1 MSKKPPSKYEI
12 KQPKMCQT
20 CDKAADCEFLKLL
33 FQKPYDASGV
43 LLDCKAFY
51 IVFCELEERC
61 RIPDDPEEKKRYH
74 EESDAG
80 KRPYLTPAM
89 VTNGVLAAE
98 LALKALTLKETGTFD
113 CIHDLDKL
121 FYALP
126 EEHRETLS
134 SLIKEK
140 SYQND
145 ATLKRNLE
153 TISNFFVDWRYFFQF
168 EAIGY
173 SNFLP
178 EFIHIV
184 CDYAIAEIATFNE
197 NDFERS
203 TSRGD
208 GG

>member
-1 MSKKPPSKYEI
+1 MSKKAPQKYEM
-12 KQPKMCQT
+12 KQPSTCQS
-20 CDKAADCEFLKLL
+20 CNKSDDCEILKRLI
-33 FQKPYDASGV
+33 QKPLDASGV

-51 IVFCELEERC
+51 LVFCELEERC
-61 RIPDDPEEKKRYH
+61 RIPHGDPEKMQQYEDDYLT
-74 EESDAG
+74 G

-98 LALKALTLKETGTFD
+98 LALKALTLKGTGTFD

-126 EEHRETLS
+126 GEHKTALS
-134 SLIKEK
+134 DQIKEK
-140 SYQND
+140 SHQND
-145 ATLKRNLE
+145 ATLKKNLE
-153 TISNFFVDWRYFFQF
+153 IISNFFQDWRYFF
-168 EAIGY
+168 ERESIGY

-184 CDYAIAEIATFNE
+184 CDYAIAEIE
-197 NDFERS
+197 SSMSEV
-203 TSRGD
+203 

>member
-1 MSKKPPSKYEI
+1 MSKKQPKKCEI
-12 KQPKMCQT
+12 KQPKRCQS
-20 CDKAADCEFLKLL
+20 CDNATDCEFLKLL
-33 FQKPYDASGV
+33 YQKPYDASGV

-80 KRPYLTPAM
+80 KRPFLTPAM

-98 LALKALTLKETGTFD
+98 LALKALILRETGTFD
-113 CIHDLDKL
+113 CIHYLDKL

-126 EEHRETLS
+126 EAHKTALS

-140 SYQND
+140 SRQND
-145 ATLKRNLE
+145 ATLKKNLE
-153 TISNFFVDWRYFFQF
+153 TISLFFHKWRYFFQH
-168 EAIGY
+168 ETVGY
-173 SNFLP
+173 SNFLL

-184 CDYAIAEIATFNE
+184 CDYAIAELESNATE
-197 NDFERS
+197 VS
-203 TSRGD
+203 G
-208 GG
+208 

>member
-1 MSKKPPSKYEI
+1 
-12 KQPKMCQT
+12 MCQS
-20 CDKAADCEFLKLL
+20 CDKAADCEFLKRL
-33 FQKPYDASGV
+33 FQKPYDASSV
-43 LLDCKAFY
+43 ILDCKAFY

-74 EESDAG
+74 EETDAR

-126 EEHRETLS
+126 EEHREALS
-134 SLIKEK
+134 SLIKAK
-140 SYQND
+140 SCQND
-145 ATLKRNLE
+145 ATLKKNLE

-168 EAIGY
+168 EAIGF

-197 NDFERS
+197 NDFERAHPGVTAVEDNS
-203 TSRGD
+203 SKSEYE
-208 GG
+208 

>member
-1 MSKKPPSKYEI
+1 MPKKYEI
-12 KQPKMCQT
+12 KQPKKCQT
-20 CDKAADCEFLKLL
+20 CEKSADCEFLKLL
-33 FQKPYDASGV
+33 FQKPYDVSGV
-43 LLDCKAFY
+43 LQDCKAFY

-61 RIPDDPEEKKRYH
+61 RIPDVPEEKKRYH

-80 KRPYLTPAM
+80 KLPFLTPAM

-113 CIHDLDKL
+113 RIHDLDKL

-126 EEHRETLS
+126 EEHKNALS

-140 SYQND
+140 SCQND
-145 ATLKRNLE
+145 VTLKTNLE
-153 TISNFFVDWRYFFQF
+153 TIGSFFQEWRYFFQY

-173 SNFLP
+173 SNFML

-184 CDYAIAEIATFNE
+184 CDYAIAELGSN
-197 NDFERS
+197 S
-203 TSRGD
+203 TEVSG
-208 GG
+208 

>member
-1 MSKKPPSKYEI
+1 MPRRFEI
-12 KQPKMCQT
+12 RQPKRCQS
-20 CDKAADCEFLKLL
+20 CEKAADCDFLKLL

-74 EESDAG
+74 EESDSG
-80 KRPYLTPAM
+80 LRPYLDPAM
-89 VTNGVLAAE
+89 VTNGALAAE

-126 EEHRETLS
+126 ETHKTALS
-134 SLIKEK
+134 SLIKK
-140 SYQND
+140 KACQND
-145 ATLKRNLE
+145 ATLKKNLE
-153 TISNFFVDWRYFFQF
+153 TISLFFQKWRYFFQH
-168 EAIGY
+168 ETVGY
-173 SNFLP
+173 TNFLP

-184 CDYAIAEIATFNE
+184 CDYALAELGNNMTE
-197 NDFERS
+197 VS
-203 TSRGD
+203 G
-208 GG
+208 

>member
-1 MSKKPPSKYEI
+1 MSKKQPKKYEI
-12 KQPKMCQT
+12 KQPKKCQS
-20 CDKAADCEFLKLL
+20 CDNAADCDFLKRL
-33 FQKPYDASGV
+33 FQKPYDISGV

-61 RIPDDPEEKKRYH
+61 RIPADPEEKKRYH

-80 KRPYLTPAM
+80 KRPFLTPAM

-98 LALKALTLKETGTFD
+98 LALKALTLRETGTFD

-126 EEHRETLS
+126 EAHKTALS

-140 SYQND
+140 SRQND
-145 ATLKRNLE
+145 ATLKKNLE
-153 TISNFFVDWRYFFQF
+153 TISLFFHKWRYFFQH
-168 EAIGY
+168 ETVGY
-173 SNFLP
+173 TNFMT

-184 CDYAIAEIATFNE
+184 CDYAIAELESNATE
-197 NDFERS
+197 VS
-203 TSRGD
+203 G
-208 GG
+208 

>member
-1 MSKKPPSKYEI
+1 MSKITKKYEN
-12 KQPKMCQT
+12 KQPKICQS
-20 CDKAADCEFLKLL
+20 CDKAANCEFLKLL
-33 FQKPYDASGV
+33 HQKPFDASGV

-61 RIPDDPEEKKRYH
+61 RIPDDPEKKKQYH

-80 KRPYLTPAM
+80 KRPFLTPAM

-98 LALKALTLKETGTFD
+98 LALKALTLREPGTFD

-126 EEHRETLS
+126 DNHRNALS

-140 SYQND
+140 AHQND
-145 ATLKRNLE
+145 VTLKTNLE
-153 TISNFFVDWRYFFQF
+153 TISNFFQEWRYFFQR
-168 EAIGY
+168 ESIGY
-173 SNFLP
+173 SNFLT

-184 CDYAIAEIATFNE
+184 CDYALGVHDE
-197 NDFERS
+197 
-203 TSRGD
+203 
-208 GG
+208 

>member
-1 MSKKPPSKYEI
+1 MPKKYEI
-12 KQPKMCQT
+12 KQPKRCQS
-20 CDKAADCEFLKLL
+20 CDNAADCDFLKLL

-51 IVFCELEERC
+51 IVFCELEDRC

-80 KRPYLTPAM
+80 ERPFLTPAM

-98 LALKALTLKETGTFD
+98 LALKALILGETGTFD

-126 EEHRETLS
+126 DNHRDALS

-140 SYQND
+140 AHQND
-145 ATLKRNLE
+145 ATLKTNLE
-153 TISNFFVDWRYFFQF
+153 TISNFFQEWRYFFQR
-168 EAIGY
+168 ESIGY
-173 SNFLP
+173 CNFLT

-184 CDYAIAEIATFNE
+184 CDYVIAEIEAGVTE
-197 NDFERS
+197 I
-203 TSRGD
+203 
-208 GG
+208 

>member
-1 MSKKPPSKYEI
+1 MPKKYEI

-20 CDKAADCEFLKLL
+20 CDKAAACEFLKLL
-33 FQKPYDASGV
+33 YQKPYDASGI

-61 RIPDDPEEKKRYH
+61 RIPDDPEKERRYY
-74 EESDAG
+74 EESDAE

-89 VTNGVLAAE
+89 VTNGGLAAE

-126 EEHRETLS
+126 EEHRKALS

-140 SYQND
+140 SRQND
-145 ATLKRNLE
+145 ATLKKNLE

-203 TSRGD
+203 TSGGD

>member
-1 MSKKPPSKYEI
+1 MSKKQPKKYEI
-12 KQPKMCQT
+12 KQPKRCQS
-20 CDKAADCEFLKLL
+20 CDNAADCDFLKLL

-43 LLDCKAFY
+43 LLDCKAFC

-61 RIPDDPEEKKRYH
+61 RIPDNPEEKKRYH

-80 KRPYLTPAM
+80 KHPYLVPAM

-98 LALKALTLKETGTFD
+98 LALKALALRETGAFD

-126 EEHRETLS
+126 EVHKTALS

-140 SYQND
+140 SCQND
-145 ATLKRNLE
+145 ATLKKNLE
-153 TISNFFVDWRYFFQF
+153 TISLFFHKWRYFFQH
-168 EAIGY
+168 ETVGY
-173 SNFLP
+173 TSFMT

-184 CDYAIAEIATFNE
+184 CDYAIATIE
-197 NDFERS
+197 NSEKDDKQDS
-203 TSRGD
+203 S
-208 GG
+208 GGIGS

>member
-1 MSKKPPSKYEI
+1 MSKKQKKKYEI
-12 KQPKMCQT
+12 KQPKQCQT

-33 FQKPYDASGV
+33 YQKPFDTSGV

-80 KRPYLTPAM
+80 KRPFLTPAM
-89 VTNGVLAAE
+89 VTNGMLAAE

-126 EEHRETLS
+126 EVHKTALS
-134 SLIKEK
+134 VMINEK
-140 SYQND
+140 SHQND
-145 ATLKRNLE
+145 ITLKTNLK
-153 TISNFFVDWRYFFQF
+153 IIKNFFQDWRYFF
-168 EAIGY
+168 EKEDIGY
-173 SNFLP
+173 NSFLL

-184 CDYAIAEIATFNE
+184 CDYAFTYSNE
-197 NDFERS
+197 NDLEL
-203 TSRGD
+203 G
-208 GG
+208 